1 MSDDDAEDVRRDD
14 STPEHSDP
22 SPATDPAPDGAD
34 TPEEVDEDVI
44 GDPLIQD
51 IRSDSRHPRLARFAT
66 VLVMVTAGF
75 MMTTAAVNSRGHD
88 LRPERDTDM
97 ATLVRNQASHNAA
110 LQKEA
115 ASLRAQVDELSK
127 ADQTPGVTSSTV
139 PSASALAPSVGLGAV
154 SGKALRVTLDDAP
167 LSENPDG
174 VDANMLVVHQQDI
187 QMVVNTLW
195 AGGAEAMTIQGQ
207 RVTSTTAVKCVG
219 NTVVLH
225 GVAYAPPY
233 VIEAI
238 GDRAAMEQ
246 ALDTSET
253 VRIYKGYVSAY
264 QLGWSVERV
273 GTVTMPAYTGT
284 VAMGHATPR

>member
-1 MSDDDAEDVRRDD
+1 MSDDNDPDDVRPDD
-14 STPEHSDP
+14 ASVDIDEDRSQATTDP
-22 SPATDPAPDGAD
+22 S
-34 TPEEVDEDVI
+34 
-44 GDPLIQD
+44 IQD
-51 IRSDSRHPRLARFAT
+51 VRSDSRHPRLARSAS
-66 VLVMVTAGF
+66 VIVMALAGL
-75 MMTTAAVNSRGHD
+75 MMTTAATNSRGHD

-97 ATLVRNQASHNAA
+97 ATLVRSQASHNAA

-115 ASLRAQVDELSK
+115 AGLRAQVEDLSK
-127 ADQTPGVTSSTV
+127 ADQTPGATSSV
-139 PSASALAPSVGLGAV
+139 ISSASALAPSVGLGAV

-195 AGGAEAMTIQGQ
+195 SGGAEAMTIQGQ
-207 RVTSTTAVKCVG
+207 RVISTTAVKCVG

-238 GDRAAMEQ
+238 GDLNAMQ
-246 ALDTSET
+246 KALDTSEA
-253 VRIYKGYVSAY
+253 VRIYKEYVSAY
-264 QLGWSVERV
+264 QLGWSVERA
-273 GTVTMPAYTGT
+273 GQVTMPAYTGA
-284 VAMGHATPR
+284 VAVSHATPR

>member
-1 MSDDDAEDVRRDD
+1 MSDDNDPDDVRPDD
-14 STPEHSDP
+14 ASVDIDEDRSQATTDP
-22 SPATDPAPDGAD
+22 S
-34 TPEEVDEDVI
+34 
-44 GDPLIQD
+44 IQD
-51 IRSDSRHPRLARFAT
+51 VRSDSRHPRLARSAS
-66 VLVMVTAGF
+66 VIVMALAGL
-75 MMTTAAVNSRGHD
+75 MMTTAAINSRGHD

-97 ATLVRNQASHNAA
+97 ATLVRSQASHNAA

-115 ASLRAQVDELSK
+115 AGLRAQVEDLSK
-127 ADQTPGVTSSTV
+127 ANQTPGVTSSV
-139 PSASALAPSVGLGAV
+139 ISSASALAPSVGLEAV

-195 AGGAEAMTIQGQ
+195 SGGAEAMTIQGQ
-207 RVTSTTAVKCVG
+207 RVISTTAVKCFG

-238 GDRAAMEQ
+238 GDLNAMQ
-246 ALDTSET
+246 KALDTSEA
-253 VRIYKGYVSAY
+253 VRIYKEYVSAY
-264 QLGWSVERV
+264 QLGWSVERA
-273 GTVTMPAYTGT
+273 GQVTMPAYTGA
-284 VAMGHATPR
+284 VAVSHATPR

>member
-1 MSDDDAEDVRRDD
+1 MSDDNDPDDVRPDD
-14 STPEHSDP
+14 ASVDIDEDRSQATTDP
-22 SPATDPAPDGAD
+22 S
-34 TPEEVDEDVI
+34 
-44 GDPLIQD
+44 IQD
-51 IRSDSRHPRLARFAT
+51 VRSDSRHPRLARSAS
-66 VLVMVTAGF
+66 VIVMALAGL
-75 MMTTAAVNSRGHD
+75 MMTTAATNSRGHD

-97 ATLVRNQASHNAA
+97 ATLVRSQASHNAA

-115 ASLRAQVDELSK
+115 AGLRAQVEDLSK
-127 ADQTPGVTSSTV
+127 AKQTPGVTSSV
-139 PSASALAPSVGLGAV
+139 ISSASALAPSVGLEAV

-195 AGGAEAMTIQGQ
+195 SGGAEAMTIQGQ
-207 RVTSTTAVKCVG
+207 RVISTTAVKCVG

-238 GDRAAMEQ
+238 GDLNAMQ
-246 ALDTSET
+246 KALDTSEA
-253 VRIYKGYVSAY
+253 VRIYKEYVSAY
-264 QLGWSVERV
+264 QLGWSVERA
-273 GTVTMPAYTGT
+273 GQVTMPAYTGA
-284 VAMGHATPR
+284 VAVSHATPR

>member
-1 MSDDDAEDVRRDD
+1 MSDDNDPDDVRPDD
-14 STPEHSDP
+14 ASVDIDEDRSQATTDP
-22 SPATDPAPDGAD
+22 S
-34 TPEEVDEDVI
+34 
-44 GDPLIQD
+44 IQD
-51 IRSDSRHPRLARFAT
+51 VRSDSRHPRLARSAS
-66 VLVMVTAGF
+66 VIVMALAGL
-75 MMTTAAVNSRGHD
+75 MMTTAAINSRGHD

-97 ATLVRNQASHNAA
+97 ATLVRSQASHNAA

-115 ASLRAQVDELSK
+115 AGLRAQVEDLSK
-127 ADQTPGVTSSTV
+127 ANQTPGVTSSV
-139 PSASALAPSVGLGAV
+139 ISSASALAPSIGLEAV

-195 AGGAEAMTIQGQ
+195 SGGAEAMTIQGQ
-207 RVTSTTAVKCVG
+207 RVISTTAVKCVG

-238 GDRAAMEQ
+238 GDLNAMQ
-246 ALDTSET
+246 KALDTSEA
-253 VRIYKGYVSAY
+253 VRIYKEYVSAY
-264 QLGWSVERV
+264 QLGWSVERA
-273 GTVTMPAYTGT
+273 GQVTMPAYTGA
-284 VAMGHATPR
+284 VAVSHATPR

>member
-1 MSDDDAEDVRRDD
+1 MSDDNDPDDVRPDD
-14 STPEHSDP
+14 ASVDIDEDRSQATTDP
-22 SPATDPAPDGAD
+22 S
-34 TPEEVDEDVI
+34 
-44 GDPLIQD
+44 IQD
-51 IRSDSRHPRLARFAT
+51 VRSDSRHPRLARSAS
-66 VLVMVTAGF
+66 VIVMALAGL
-75 MMTTAAVNSRGHD
+75 MMTTAAINSRGHD

-97 ATLVRNQASHNAA
+97 ATLVRSQASHNAA

-115 ASLRAQVDELSK
+115 AGLRAQVEDLSK
-127 ADQTPGVTSSTV
+127 ANQTPGVTSSV
-139 PSASALAPSVGLGAV
+139 ISSASALAPSVGLEAV

-195 AGGAEAMTIQGQ
+195 SGGAEAMTIQGQ
-207 RVTSTTAVKCVG
+207 RVISTTAVKCVG

-238 GDRAAMEQ
+238 GDLNAMQ
-246 ALDTSET
+246 KALDTSEA
-253 VRIYKGYVSAY
+253 VRIYKEYVSAY
-264 QLGWSVERV
+264 QLGWSVERA
-273 GTVTMPAYTGT
+273 GQVTMPAYTGA
-284 VAMGHATPR
+284 VAVGHATPR

>member
-1 MSDDDAEDVRRDD
+1 MSDGNDPDDVRPDDASVDIDEDR
-14 STPEHSDP
+14 SQATTDP
-22 SPATDPAPDGAD
+22 S
-34 TPEEVDEDVI
+34 
-44 GDPLIQD
+44 IQD
-51 IRSDSRHPRLARFAT
+51 VRSDSRHPRLARSAS
-66 VLVMVTAGF
+66 VIVMALAGL
-75 MMTTAAVNSRGHD
+75 MMTTAAINSRGHD

-97 ATLVRNQASHNAA
+97 ATLVRSQASHNAA

-115 ASLRAQVDELSK
+115 AGLRAQVEDLSK
-127 ADQTPGVTSSTV
+127 ANQTPGVTSSV
-139 PSASALAPSVGLGAV
+139 ISSASALAPSVGLGAV

-195 AGGAEAMTIQGQ
+195 SGGAEAMTIQGQ
-207 RVTSTTAVKCVG
+207 RVISTTAVKCVG

-238 GDRAAMEQ
+238 GDLNAMQ
-246 ALDTSET
+246 KALDTSEA
-253 VRIYKGYVSAY
+253 VRIYKEYVSAY
-264 QLGWSVERV
+264 QLGWSVERA
-273 GTVTMPAYTGT
+273 GQVTMPAYTGA
-284 VAMGHATPR
+284 VAVSCLLYTSPSPRDS

>member
-1 MSDDDAEDVRRDD
+1 MSDDNDPDDVRPDD
-14 STPEHSDP
+14 ASVDIDEDRSQATTDP
-22 SPATDPAPDGAD
+22 S
-34 TPEEVDEDVI
+34 
-44 GDPLIQD
+44 IQD
-51 IRSDSRHPRLARFAT
+51 VRSDSRHPRLARSAS
-66 VLVMVTAGF
+66 VIVMALAGL
-75 MMTTAAVNSRGHD
+75 MMTTAAINSRGHD

-97 ATLVRNQASHNAA
+97 ATLVRSQASHNAA

-115 ASLRAQVDELSK
+115 AGLRAQVEDLSK
-127 ADQTPGVTSSTV
+127 ANQTPGVTSPVISA
-139 PSASALAPSVGLGAV
+139 ASALAPSVGLEAV

-195 AGGAEAMTIQGQ
+195 SGGAEAMTIQGQ
-207 RVTSTTAVKCVG
+207 RVISTTAVKCVG

-238 GDRAAMEQ
+238 GDLNAMQ
-246 ALDTSET
+246 KALDTSEA
-253 VRIYKGYVSAY
+253 VRIYKEYVSAY
-264 QLGWSVERV
+264 QLGWSVERA
-273 GTVTMPAYTGT
+273 GQVTMPAYTGA
-284 VAMGHATPR
+284 VAVSHATPR

>member
-1 MSDDDAEDVRRDD
+1 MSDGNDPDDVRPDDASVDIDEDR
-14 STPEHSDP
+14 SQATTDP
-22 SPATDPAPDGAD
+22 S
-34 TPEEVDEDVI
+34 
-44 GDPLIQD
+44 IQD
-51 IRSDSRHPRLARFAT
+51 VRSDSRHPRLARSAS
-66 VLVMVTAGF
+66 VIVMALAGL
-75 MMTTAAVNSRGHD
+75 MMTTAATNSRGHD

-97 ATLVRNQASHNAA
+97 ATLVRSQASHNAA

-115 ASLRAQVDELSK
+115 AGLRAQVEDLSK
-127 ADQTPGVTSSTV
+127 ANQTPGVTSSV
-139 PSASALAPSVGLGAV
+139 ISSASALAPSVGLEAV

-195 AGGAEAMTIQGQ
+195 SGGAEAMTIQGQ
-207 RVTSTTAVKCVG
+207 RVISTTAVKCVG

-238 GDRAAMEQ
+238 GDLNAMQ
-246 ALDTSET
+246 KALDTSEA
-253 VRIYKGYVSAY
+253 VRIYKEYVSAY
-264 QLGWSVERV
+264 QLGWSVERA
-273 GTVTMPAYTGT
+273 GQVTMPAYTGA
-284 VAMGHATPR
+284 VAVSHATPR

>member
-1 MSDDDAEDVRRDD
+1 MSDDNDPDDVRPDD
-14 STPEHSDP
+14 ASVDIDEDRSQATTDP
-22 SPATDPAPDGAD
+22 S
-34 TPEEVDEDVI
+34 
-44 GDPLIQD
+44 IQD
-51 IRSDSRHPRLARFAT
+51 VRSDSRHPRLARSAS
-66 VLVMVTAGF
+66 VIVMALAGL
-75 MMTTAAVNSRGHD
+75 MMTTAAINSRGHD

-115 ASLRAQVDELSK
+115 AGLRAQVDNLSK
-127 ADQTPGVTSSTV
+127 ADQAPGVTSSV
-139 PSASALAPSVGLGAV
+139 ISSASALAPSVGLGAV

-195 AGGAEAMTIQGQ
+195 SGGAEAMTIQGQ
-207 RVTSTTAVKCVG
+207 RVISTTAVKCVG

-238 GDRAAMEQ
+238 GDLNAMQ
-246 ALDTSET
+246 KALDTSEA
-253 VRIYKGYVSAY
+253 VRIYKEYVSAY
-264 QLGWSVERV
+264 QLGWSVERA
-273 GTVTMPAYTGT
+273 GQVTMPAYTGA
-284 VAMGHATPR
+284 VAVGHATPR

>member
-1 MSDDDAEDVRRDD
+1 MSDGNDPDDVRPDDASVDIDEDR
-14 STPEHSDP
+14 SQATTDP
-22 SPATDPAPDGAD
+22 S
-34 TPEEVDEDVI
+34 
-44 GDPLIQD
+44 IQD
-51 IRSDSRHPRLARFAT
+51 VRSDSRHPRLARSAT
-66 VLVMVTAGF
+66 VIVMALAGL
-75 MMTTAAVNSRGHD
+75 MMTTAAINSRGHD

-97 ATLVRNQASHNAA
+97 ATLVRSQASHNAA

-115 ASLRAQVDELSK
+115 AGLRAQVEDLSK
-127 ADQTPGVTSSTV
+127 ANQTPGVTSSV
-139 PSASALAPSVGLGAV
+139 ISSASALAPSVGLGAV

-195 AGGAEAMTIQGQ
+195 SGGAEAMTIQGQ
-207 RVTSTTAVKCVG
+207 RVISTTAVKCVG

-238 GDRAAMEQ
+238 GDLNAMQ
-246 ALDTSET
+246 KALDTSEA
-253 VRIYKGYVSAY
+253 VRIYKEYVSAY
-264 QLGWSVERV
+264 QLGWSVERA
-273 GTVTMPAYTGT
+273 GQVTMPAYTGA
-284 VAMGHATPR
+284 VAVSHATPR

>member
-1 MSDDDAEDVRRDD
+1 MSDDNDPDDVRPDD
-14 STPEHSDP
+14 ASVDIDEDRSQATTDP
-22 SPATDPAPDGAD
+22 S
-34 TPEEVDEDVI
+34 
-44 GDPLIQD
+44 IQD
-51 IRSDSRHPRLARFAT
+51 VRSDSRHPRLARSAS
-66 VLVMVTAGF
+66 VIVMALAGL
-75 MMTTAAVNSRGHD
+75 MMTTAATNSRGHD

-97 ATLVRNQASHNAA
+97 ATLVRSQASHNAA

-115 ASLRAQVDELSK
+115 VGLRAQVEDLSK
-127 ADQTPGVTSSTV
+127 ANQTPGVTSSV
-139 PSASALAPSVGLGAV
+139 ISSASALAPSVGLEAV

-195 AGGAEAMTIQGQ
+195 SGGAEAMTIQGQ
-207 RVTSTTAVKCVG
+207 RVISTTAVKCVG

-238 GDRAAMEQ
+238 GDLNAMQ
-246 ALDTSET
+246 KALDTSEA
-253 VRIYKGYVSAY
+253 VRIYKEYVSAY
-264 QLGWSVERV
+264 QLGWSVERA
-273 GTVTMPAYTGT
+273 GQVTMPAYTGA
-284 VAMGHATPR
+284 VAVSHATPR

>member
-1 MSDDDAEDVRRDD
+1 MSDGNDPDDVRPDDASVDIDEDR
-14 STPEHSDP
+14 SQATTDP
-22 SPATDPAPDGAD
+22 S
-34 TPEEVDEDVI
+34 
-44 GDPLIQD
+44 IQD
-51 IRSDSRHPRLARFAT
+51 VRSDSRHPRLARSAT
-66 VLVMVTAGF
+66 VIVMALAGL
-75 MMTTAAVNSRGHD
+75 MMTTAAINSRGHD

-97 ATLVRNQASHNAA
+97 ATLVRSQASHNAA

-115 ASLRAQVDELSK
+115 AGLRAQVEDLSK
-127 ADQTPGVTSSTV
+127 ANQTPGVTSSV
-139 PSASALAPSVGLGAV
+139 ISSASALAPSVGLEAV

-195 AGGAEAMTIQGQ
+195 SGGAEAMTIQGQ
-207 RVTSTTAVKCVG
+207 RVISTTAVKCVG

-238 GDRAAMEQ
+238 GDLSAMQ
-246 ALDTSET
+246 KALDTSEA
-253 VRIYKGYVSAY
+253 VRIYKEYVSAY
-264 QLGWSVERV
+264 QLGWSVERA
-273 GTVTMPAYTGT
+273 GQVTMPAYTGA
-284 VAMGHATPR
+284 VAVSHATPR

>member
-1 MSDDDAEDVRRDD
+1 MSDGNDPDDVRPDDASVDIDEDR
-14 STPEHSDP
+14 SQATTDP
-22 SPATDPAPDGAD
+22 S
-34 TPEEVDEDVI
+34 
-44 GDPLIQD
+44 IQD
-51 IRSDSRHPRLARFAT
+51 VRSDSRHPRLARSAS
-66 VLVMVTAGF
+66 VIVMALAGL
-75 MMTTAAVNSRGHD
+75 MMTTAAINSRGHD

-97 ATLVRNQASHNAA
+97 ATLVRSQASHNAA

-115 ASLRAQVDELSK
+115 AGLRAQVEDLSK
-127 ADQTPGVTSSTV
+127 ANQTPGVTSSV
-139 PSASALAPSVGLGAV
+139 ISSASALAPSVGLGAV

-195 AGGAEAMTIQGQ
+195 SGGAEAMTIQGQ
-207 RVTSTTAVKCVG
+207 RVISTTAVKCVG

-238 GDRAAMEQ
+238 GDLNAMQ
-246 ALDTSET
+246 KALDTSEA
-253 VRIYKGYVSAY
+253 VRIYKEYVSAY
-264 QLGWSVERV
+264 QLGWSVERA
-273 GTVTMPAYTGT
+273 GQVTMPAYTGA
-284 VAMGHATPR
+284 VAVGHATPR

>member
-1 MSDDDAEDVRRDD
+1 MSDDNDPDDVRPDD
-14 STPEHSDP
+14 ASVDIDEDRSQATTDP
-22 SPATDPAPDGAD
+22 S
-34 TPEEVDEDVI
+34 
-44 GDPLIQD
+44 IQD
-51 IRSDSRHPRLARFAT
+51 VRSDSRHPRLARSAS
-66 VLVMVTAGF
+66 VIVMALAGL
-75 MMTTAAVNSRGHD
+75 MMTTAATNSRGHD

-97 ATLVRNQASHNAA
+97 ATLVRSQASHNAA

-115 ASLRAQVDELSK
+115 AGLRAQVEDLSK
-127 ADQTPGVTSSTV
+127 ANQTPGVTSSV
-139 PSASALAPSVGLGAV
+139 ISSASALAPSVGLEAV

-195 AGGAEAMTIQGQ
+195 SGGAEAMTIQGQ
-207 RVTSTTAVKCVG
+207 RVISTTAVKCVG

-238 GDRAAMEQ
+238 GDLNAMQ
-246 ALDTSET
+246 KALDTSEA
-253 VRIYKGYVSAY
+253 VRIYKEYVSAY
-264 QLGWSVERV
+264 QLAWSVERA
-273 GTVTMPAYTGT
+273 GQVTMPAYTGA
-284 VAMGHATPR
+284 VAVSHATPR

>member
-1 MSDDDAEDVRRDD
+1 MSDDNDPDDVRPDD
-14 STPEHSDP
+14 ASVDIDEDRSQATTDP
-22 SPATDPAPDGAD
+22 S
-34 TPEEVDEDVI
+34 
-44 GDPLIQD
+44 IQD
-51 IRSDSRHPRLARFAT
+51 VRSDSRHPRLARSAS
-66 VLVMVTAGF
+66 VIVMALAGL
-75 MMTTAAVNSRGHD
+75 MMTTAAINSRGHD

-97 ATLVRNQASHNAA
+97 ATLVRSQASHNAA

-115 ASLRAQVDELSK
+115 AGLRAQVEDLSK
-127 ADQTPGVTSSTV
+127 GNQTPGVTSSV
-139 PSASALAPSVGLGAV
+139 ISSASALAPSVGLEAV

-195 AGGAEAMTIQGQ
+195 SGGAEAMTIQGQ
-207 RVTSTTAVKCVG
+207 RVISTTAVKCVG

-238 GDRAAMEQ
+238 GDLNAMQ
-246 ALDTSET
+246 KALDTSEA
-253 VRIYKGYVSAY
+253 VRIYKEYVSAY
-264 QLGWSVERV
+264 QLGWSVERA
-273 GTVTMPAYTGT
+273 GQVTMPAYTGA
-284 VAMGHATPR
+284 VAVSHATPR

>member
-1 MSDDDAEDVRRDD
+1 MSDDNDPDDVRPDD
-14 STPEHSDP
+14 ASVDIDEDRSQATTDP
-22 SPATDPAPDGAD
+22 S
-34 TPEEVDEDVI
+34 
-44 GDPLIQD
+44 IQD
-51 IRSDSRHPRLARFAT
+51 VRSDSRHPRLARSAS
-66 VLVMVTAGF
+66 VIVMALAGL
-75 MMTTAAVNSRGHD
+75 MMTTAAINSRGHD

-97 ATLVRNQASHNAA
+97 ATLVRSQASHNAA

-115 ASLRAQVDELSK
+115 AGLRAQVEDLSK
-127 ADQTPGVTSSTV
+127 ADQAPGVTSSV
-139 PSASALAPSVGLGAV
+139 ISSASALAPSVGLGAV

-195 AGGAEAMTIQGQ
+195 SGGAEAMTIQGQ
-207 RVTSTTAVKCVG
+207 RVISTTAVKCVG

-238 GDRAAMEQ
+238 GDLNAMQQ
-246 ALDTSET
+246 ALDTSEA
-253 VRIYKGYVSAY
+253 VRIYKEYVSAY
-264 QLGWSVERV
+264 QLGWSVERA
-273 GTVTMPAYTGT
+273 GQVTMPAYTGA
-284 VAMGHATPR
+284 VAVGHATPR

>member
-1 MSDDDAEDVRRDD
+1 MSDDNDPDDVRPDD
-14 STPEHSDP
+14 ASVDIDEDRSQATTDP
-22 SPATDPAPDGAD
+22 S
-34 TPEEVDEDVI
+34 
-44 GDPLIQD
+44 IQD
-51 IRSDSRHPRLARFAT
+51 VRSDSRHPRLARSAS
-66 VLVMVTAGF
+66 VIVMALAGL
-75 MMTTAAVNSRGHD
+75 MMTTAAINSRGHD

-97 ATLVRNQASHNAA
+97 ATLVRSQASHNAA

-115 ASLRAQVDELSK
+115 AGLRAQVEDLSK
-127 ADQTPGVTSSTV
+127 ANQTPGVTSSV
-139 PSASALAPSVGLGAV
+139 ISSASALAPSVGLGAV

-195 AGGAEAMTIQGQ
+195 SGGAGAMTIQGQ
-207 RVTSTTAVKCVG
+207 RVISTTAVKCVG

-238 GDRAAMEQ
+238 GDLNAMQ
-246 ALDTSET
+246 KALDTSEA
-253 VRIYKGYVSAY
+253 VRIYKEYVSAY
-264 QLGWSVERV
+264 QLGWSVERA
-273 GTVTMPAYTGT
+273 GQVTMPAYTGA
-284 VAMGHATPR
+284 VAVGHATPR

>member
-1 MSDDDAEDVRRDD
+1 MSDDNDPDDVRPDD
-14 STPEHSDP
+14 ASVDIDEDRSQATTDP
-22 SPATDPAPDGAD
+22 S
-34 TPEEVDEDVI
+34 
-44 GDPLIQD
+44 IQD
-51 IRSDSRHPRLARFAT
+51 VRSDSRHPRLARSAT
-66 VLVMVTAGF
+66 VIVMALAGL
-75 MMTTAAVNSRGHD
+75 MMTTAAINSRGHD

-97 ATLVRNQASHNAA
+97 ATLVRSQASHNAA

-115 ASLRAQVDELSK
+115 AGLRAQVEDLSK
-127 ADQTPGVTSSTV
+127 ADQAPGVTSSV
-139 PSASALAPSVGLGAV
+139 ISSASALAPSVGLGAV

-195 AGGAEAMTIQGQ
+195 SGGAEAMTIQGQ
-207 RVTSTTAVKCVG
+207 RVISTTAVKCVG

-238 GDRAAMEQ
+238 GDLNAMQ
-246 ALDTSET
+246 KALDTSEA
-253 VRIYKGYVSAY
+253 VRIYKEYVSAY
-264 QLGWSVERV
+264 QLGWSVERA
-273 GTVTMPAYTGT
+273 GQVTMPAYTGA
-284 VAMGHATPR
+284 VAVGHATPR

>member
-1 MSDDDAEDVRRDD
+1 MSDGNDPDDVRPDDASVDIDEDR
-14 STPEHSDP
+14 SQATTDP
-22 SPATDPAPDGAD
+22 S
-34 TPEEVDEDVI
+34 
-44 GDPLIQD
+44 IQD
-51 IRSDSRHPRLARFAT
+51 VRSDSRHPRLARSAS
-66 VLVMVTAGF
+66 VIVMALAGL
-75 MMTTAAVNSRGHD
+75 MMTTAAINSRGHD

-97 ATLVRNQASHNAA
+97 ATLVRSQASHNAA

-115 ASLRAQVDELSK
+115 AGLRAQVEDLSK
-127 ADQTPGVTSSTV
+127 ANQAPGVTSSV
-139 PSASALAPSVGLGAV
+139 ISSASALAPSVGLGAV

-195 AGGAEAMTIQGQ
+195 SGGAEAMTIQGQ
-207 RVTSTTAVKCVG
+207 RVISTTAVKCVG

-238 GDRAAMEQ
+238 GDLNAMQQ
-246 ALDTSET
+246 ALDTSEA
-253 VRIYKGYVSAY
+253 VRIYKEYVSAY
-264 QLGWSVERV
+264 QLGWSVERA
-273 GTVTMPAYTGT
+273 GQVTMPAYTGA
-284 VAMGHATPR
+284 VAVSHATPR

>member
-1 MSDDDAEDVRRDD
+1 MSDDNDPDDVRPDD
-14 STPEHSDP
+14 ASVDIDEDRSQATTDP
-22 SPATDPAPDGAD
+22 S
-34 TPEEVDEDVI
+34 
-44 GDPLIQD
+44 IQD
-51 IRSDSRHPRLARFAT
+51 VRSDSRHPRLARSAS
-66 VLVMVTAGF
+66 VIVMALAGL
-75 MMTTAAVNSRGHD
+75 MMTTAAINSRGHD

-97 ATLVRNQASHNAA
+97 ATLVRSQASHNAA

-115 ASLRAQVDELSK
+115 AGLRAQVEDLSK
-127 ADQTPGVTSSTV
+127 ANQTPGVTSSV
-139 PSASALAPSVGLGAV
+139 ISSASALAPSVGLEAV

-195 AGGAEAMTIQGQ
+195 SGGAETMTIQGQ
-207 RVTSTTAVKCVG
+207 RVISTTAVKCVG

-238 GDRAAMEQ
+238 GDLNAMQ
-246 ALDTSET
+246 KALDTSEA
-253 VRIYKGYVSAY
+253 VRIYKEYVSAY
-264 QLGWSVERV
+264 QLGWSVERA
-273 GTVTMPAYTGT
+273 GQVTMPAYTGA
-284 VAMGHATPR
+284 VAVSHATPR

>member
-1 MSDDDAEDVRRDD
+1 MSDDNDPDDVRPDD
-14 STPEHSDP
+14 ASVDIDEDRSQATTDP
-22 SPATDPAPDGAD
+22 S
-34 TPEEVDEDVI
+34 
-44 GDPLIQD
+44 IQD
-51 IRSDSRHPRLARFAT
+51 VRSDSRHPRLARSAS
-66 VLVMVTAGF
+66 VIVMALAGL
-75 MMTTAAVNSRGHD
+75 MMTTAAINSRGHD

-97 ATLVRNQASHNAA
+97 ATLVRSQASHNAA

-115 ASLRAQVDELSK
+115 AGLRAQVEDLSK
-127 ADQTPGVTSSTV
+127 ANQTPGVTSSV
-139 PSASALAPSVGLGAV
+139 ISSASALAPSVGLEAV

-195 AGGAEAMTIQGQ
+195 SGGAEAMTIQGQ
-207 RVTSTTAVKCVG
+207 RVISTTAVKCVG

-238 GDRAAMEQ
+238 GDLNVMQ
-246 ALDTSET
+246 KALDTSEA
-253 VRIYKGYVSAY
+253 VRIYKEYVSAY
-264 QLGWSVERV
+264 QLAWSVERA
-273 GTVTMPAYTGT
+273 GQVTMPAYTGA
-284 VAMGHATPR
+284 VAVSHATPR

>member
-1 MSDDDAEDVRRDD
+1 MSDDNDPDDVRPDD
-14 STPEHSDP
+14 ASVDIDEDRSQATTDP
-22 SPATDPAPDGAD
+22 S
-34 TPEEVDEDVI
+34 
-44 GDPLIQD
+44 IQD
-51 IRSDSRHPRLARFAT
+51 VRSDSRHPRLARSAS
-66 VLVMVTAGF
+66 VIVMALAGL
-75 MMTTAAVNSRGHD
+75 MMTTAATNSRGHD

-97 ATLVRNQASHNAA
+97 ATLVRSQASHNAA

-115 ASLRAQVDELSK
+115 AGLRAQVEDLSK
-127 ADQTPGVTSSTV
+127 ANQTPGVTSSV
-139 PSASALAPSVGLGAV
+139 ISSASALAPSVGLEAV

-195 AGGAEAMTIQGQ
+195 SGGAEAMTIQGQ
-207 RVTSTTAVKCVG
+207 RVISTTAVKCVG

-238 GDRAAMEQ
+238 GDLNALQ
-246 ALDTSET
+246 KALDTSEA
-253 VRIYKGYVSAY
+253 VRIYKEYVSAY
-264 QLGWSVERV
+264 QLGWSVERA
-273 GTVTMPAYTGT
+273 GQVTMPAYTGA
-284 VAMGHATPR
+284 VAVSHATPR

>member
-1 MSDDDAEDVRRDD
+1 MSDDNDPDDVRPDD
-14 STPEHSDP
+14 ASVDIDEDRSQATTDP
-22 SPATDPAPDGAD
+22 S
-34 TPEEVDEDVI
+34 
-44 GDPLIQD
+44 IQD
-51 IRSDSRHPRLARFAT
+51 VRSDSRHPRLARSAS
-66 VLVMVTAGF
+66 VIVMALAGL
-75 MMTTAAVNSRGHD
+75 MMTTAAINSRGHD

-97 ATLVRNQASHNAA
+97 ATLVRSQASHNAA

-115 ASLRAQVDELSK
+115 AGLRAQVEDLSK
-127 ADQTPGVTSSTV
+127 ANQTPGVTSSV
-139 PSASALAPSVGLGAV
+139 ISSASALAPSVGLEAV

-195 AGGAEAMTIQGQ
+195 SGGAEAMTIQGQ
-207 RVTSTTAVKCVG
+207 RVISTTAVKCVG

-238 GDRAAMEQ
+238 GDLNAMQ
-246 ALDTSET
+246 KDLDTSEA
-253 VRIYKGYVSAY
+253 VRIYKEYVSAY
-264 QLGWSVERV
+264 QLGWSVERA
-273 GTVTMPAYTGT
+273 GQVTMPAYTGA
-284 VAMGHATPR
+284 VAVSHATPR

>member
-1 MSDDDAEDVRRDD
+1 MSDGNDPDDVRPDDAFVDIDEDR
-14 STPEHSDP
+14 SQATTDP
-22 SPATDPAPDGAD
+22 S
-34 TPEEVDEDVI
+34 
-44 GDPLIQD
+44 IQD
-51 IRSDSRHPRLARFAT
+51 VRSDSRHPRLARSAT
-66 VLVMVTAGF
+66 VIVMALAGL
-75 MMTTAAVNSRGHD
+75 MMTTAAINSRGHD

-97 ATLVRNQASHNAA
+97 ATLVRSQASHNAA

-115 ASLRAQVDELSK
+115 AGLRAQVEDLSK
-127 ADQTPGVTSSTV
+127 ANQTPGVTSSV
-139 PSASALAPSVGLGAV
+139 ISSASALAPSVGLEAV

-195 AGGAEAMTIQGQ
+195 SGGAEAMTIQGQ
-207 RVTSTTAVKCVG
+207 RVISTTAVKCVG

-238 GDRAAMEQ
+238 GDLNAMQ
-246 ALDTSET
+246 KALDTSEA
-253 VRIYKGYVSAY
+253 VRIYKEYVSAY
-264 QLGWSVERV
+264 QLGWSVERA
-273 GTVTMPAYTGT
+273 GQVTMPAYTGA
-284 VAMGHATPR
+284 VAVSHATPR

>member
-1 MSDDDAEDVRRDD
+1 MSDGNDPDDVRPDDASVDIDEDR
-14 STPEHSDP
+14 SQATTDP
-22 SPATDPAPDGAD
+22 S
-34 TPEEVDEDVI
+34 
-44 GDPLIQD
+44 IQD
-51 IRSDSRHPRLARFAT
+51 VRSDSRHPRLARSAS
-66 VLVMVTAGF
+66 VIVMALAGL
-75 MMTTAAVNSRGHD
+75 MMTTAAINSRGHD

-97 ATLVRNQASHNAA
+97 ATLVRSQASHNAA

-115 ASLRAQVDELSK
+115 AGLRAQVEDLSK
-127 ADQTPGVTSSTV
+127 ADQTPGATSSV
-139 PSASALAPSVGLGAV
+139 ISSASALAPSVGLGAV

-195 AGGAEAMTIQGQ
+195 SGGAEAMTIQGQ
-207 RVTSTTAVKCVG
+207 RVISTTAVKCVG

-238 GDRAAMEQ
+238 GDLNAMQ
-246 ALDTSET
+246 KALDTSEA
-253 VRIYKGYVSAY
+253 VRIYKEYVSAY
-264 QLGWSVERV
+264 QLGWSVERA
-273 GTVTMPAYTGT
+273 GQVTMPAYTGA
-284 VAMGHATPR
+284 VAVSHATPR

>member
-1 MSDDDAEDVRRDD
+1 MSDDNDPDDVRPDD
-14 STPEHSDP
+14 ASVDIDEDRSQATTDP
-22 SPATDPAPDGAD
+22 S
-34 TPEEVDEDVI
+34 
-44 GDPLIQD
+44 IQD
-51 IRSDSRHPRLARFAT
+51 VRSDSRHPRLARSAS
-66 VLVMVTAGF
+66 VIVMALAGL
-75 MMTTAAVNSRGHD
+75 MMTTAAINSRGHD

-97 ATLVRNQASHNAA
+97 ATLVRSQASHNAA

-115 ASLRAQVDELSK
+115 AGLRAQVEDLSK
-127 ADQTPGVTSSTV
+127 ANQTPGVTSSV
-139 PSASALAPSVGLGAV
+139 ISSASALAPSVGLEAV

-195 AGGAEAMTIQGQ
+195 SGGAEAMTIQGQ
-207 RVTSTTAVKCVG
+207 RVISTTAVKCVG

-238 GDRAAMEQ
+238 GDLNAMQ
-246 ALDTSET
+246 KALDTSEV
-253 VRIYKGYVSAY
+253 VRIYKEYVSAY
-264 QLGWSVERV
+264 QLGWSVERA
-273 GTVTMPAYTGT
+273 GQVTMPAYTGA
-284 VAMGHATPR
+284 VAVSHATPR